1 MVGDGCLENG
11 CVIVQD
17 VEAEWSRSEEG
28 ESLDQSLSLKQ
39 HPTSLEKL
47 LVQPFSLSLRWH
59 LLFTCPILVIPT
71 DHQEHINHLEKKD
84 ISNLKIFVWRT
95 QHDTAPAAL
104 PQC

>member
-11 CVIVQD
+11 CVVVQD

-47 LVQPFSLSLRWH
+47 LVQPFSLSL
-59 LLFTCPILVIPT
+59 FVGTCSLHVPFLSFQQTTRNTLITLR
-71 DHQEHINHLEKKD
+71 K
-84 ISNLKIFVWRT
+84 KIF
-95 QHDTAPAAL
+95 L
-104 PQC
+104 I